1 MSTNH
6 DWLTLI
12 EVSGPF
18 LAVAVLR
25 EVLPQGL
32 EALTS
37 GRPQRLRA
45 AYDEW
50 RDAVDAD
57 DADLPAIHSAWIDE
71 VLQSALEV
79 DDQVLRRAATLPER
93 LKVSRPVW
101 RSSIRPK
108 ATPRFCSSISTIR
121 TPISTPPG
129 TMTGRQ
135 RHRATAWWRCFAAS
149 GARSVS

>member
-6 DWLTLI
+6 DWLNLI

-18 LAVAVLR
+18 LAVPVLR

-50 RDAVDAD
+50 RDAVDAN
-57 DADLPAIHSAWIDE
+57 DADLTAVHSAWIDE
-71 VLQSALEV
+71 VLRNALEV

-93 LKVSRPVW
+93 LKVPLPEHGVAIAPDLVIVNPTHYAVALCWSRGSGRAPV
-101 RSSIRPK
+101 
-108 ATPRFCSSISTIR
+108 
-121 TPISTPPG
+121 
-129 TMTGRQ
+129 
-135 RHRATAWWRCFAAS
+135 
-149 GARSVS
+149 